1 MPWLWLSAGLMAFTA
16 LVHSWLGEKRI
27 VMPLLAYRDGVM
39 QRPLARVIVRY
50 AWHVTSALM
59 LACALAVVW
68 PGAPGGLILVIGAIW
83 LALGLTSLVASR
95 GKHVGWPVLTG
106 AGLAAMLGAAG

>member
-1 MPWLWLSAGLMAFTA
+1 MAWLWLSAGLMALTA

-27 VMPLLAYRDGVM
+27 VGPLLAYRDGVM

-59 LACALAVVW
+59 LATALAVAW
-68 PGAPGGLILVIGAIW
+68 PGTPGGLVLSIGIVW

-95 GKHVGWPVLTG
+95 GKHVGWPVLMS
-106 AGLAAMLGAAG
+106 AGLAAMLGALG